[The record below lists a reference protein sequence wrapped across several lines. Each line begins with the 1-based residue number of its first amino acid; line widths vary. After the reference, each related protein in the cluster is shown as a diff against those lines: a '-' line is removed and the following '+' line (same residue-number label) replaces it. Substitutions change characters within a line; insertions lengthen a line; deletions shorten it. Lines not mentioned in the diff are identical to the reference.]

1 MNNNIIICSKNRSK
15 KNLTSSTV
23 DVILDTPLKCG
34 ENEYFTVKINSF
46 NMIKSFYSI
55 QTGLNSVFVIILK
68 NESETNEYLRSIT
81 SGNYNVALLLQ
92 ELKKQA
98 FGLVNVEYNRTLNKF
113 KFSRDDN
120 ANTAGY
126 DLYIK
131 CINCGSVLGFE
142 NDKEILITT
151 DYILSDTFVNIS
163 GYSSLLIK
171 LDGLSITNSYVNLID
186 TKYSINKMI
195 GIADI
200 SSIAPMD
207 SIIYSNNNQYKISD
221 KIITN
226 FTINIVNEDNVEFPQ
241 MSDYILNLSFE
252 KHTFPVD
259 INVLFNTFM
268 LRFNDLI
275 FYISYL
281 LQYLGIAP

>member
-55 QTGLNSVFVIILK
+55 QTGLNSVFIIILK
-68 NESETNEYLRSIT
+68 NNFETNEYLRSIT

-98 FGLVNVEYNRTLNKF
+98 FGLVNVEYNRILNKF
-113 KFSRDDN
+113 KFSRDEN
-120 ANTAGY
+120 NNTAGY

-131 CINCGSVLGFE
+131 CVNCGSVLGFE

-171 LDGLSITNSYVNLID
+171 LENLSITNSYVNLID

-195 GIADI
+195 GIVDI
-200 SSIAPMD
+200 SAIAPMD

-221 KIITN
+221 RIISN
-226 FTINIVNEDNVEFPQ
+226 FSINIVNEDNVEFPQ
-241 MSDYILNLSFE
+241 ISDYILNLSFE
-252 KHTFPVD
+252 RHTYPVD

-268 LRFNDLI
+268 LRFNDLM